1 MNGKYRLGIDA
12 GGTFTDFVLAE
23 RGGPVRLF
31 KAPSTPHDGTV
42 AIGNGLAQIG
52 DALGIPVRDLI
63 READL
68 CINGTT
74 VALNALIE
82 KKGVP
87 VGLLCTA
94 GHEDSIE
101 IRLGHKEEGY
111 RYDAAYPPAFNL
123 VPRHLRRP
131 IHERVL
137 SDGTVRTHMRDD
149 EVRAAVE
156 VLKAAGVRSVAISF
170 LWSIANPEHERRA
183 AAIVREMMPDAFV
196 CCGSEVYPQVREYTR
211 TSTTVVNAYL
221 SPVMGRYVAKI
232 DDYFQKLGARHP
244 VRYFQSN
251 GGLALGRAMRDRAVN
266 AINSGPASAPQAG
279 LFVARPFG
287 IDNVITVDMG
297 GTSFDITLTRG
308 GETNVNKNVD
318 FLRYRIGVPMIQ
330 VETLGAGGGSIAR
343 INTLG
348 MLEVGPESAGADP
361 GPVCYGKGGSLPTVT
376 DANVVLGYLDPDTVL
391 GGSIR
396 LNRAAAAE
404 AIRREIAEPLGI
416 SVEKAAHGISTIV
429 NINMVNGIRR
439 VSIERGYDPRDF
451 ALVCAGGA
459 AGMHICALA
468 EEMGIDTVLVPKVAS
483 GLCAFGQIISDMKY
497 NYLATSPMRLDAGC
511 DLARLN
517 HLFDELEHKGVADLT
532 ADGFTA
538 ADITTRR
545 TVEMRYVGQI
555 HECSVEVPGG
565 RITAETVAAM
575 LAAFHR
581 RYEELYTYSEPH
593 NPVELVNL
601 ECSAIGRVAKPVVP
615 DLPVGD
621 EDPAAALVGR
631 RPAWFDPDGGTP
643 VDTPVYDGARLVG
656 GNTIS
661 GPAIIEEA
669 TTNIVVL
676 PGWTITL
683 HRSGS
688 YLATRRA
695 AGGAAERA
703 DRAAATVA

>member
-23 RGGPVRLF
+23 RDGPVRLF
-31 KAPSTPHDGTV
+31 KAPSTPHDGTI
-42 AIGNGLAQIG
+42 AISNGLAQIG
-52 DALGIPVRDLI
+52 DDLGITVRELI
-63 READL
+63 QQADL

-82 KKGVP
+82 KKGVKI
-87 VGLLCTA
+87 GLLCTA

-123 VPRHLRRP
+123 VPRHLRCP

-137 SDGTVRTHMRDD
+137 SDGSIRTHMRDE
-149 EVRAAVE
+149 EVRAAVA
-156 VLKAAGVRSVAISF
+156 VLKREGVRSVAISF

-232 DDYFQKLGARHP
+232 DDYFHKLGARHP

-279 LFVARPFG
+279 LFMARPFG
-287 IDNVITVDMG
+287 IDNVISVDMG
-297 GTSFDITLTRG
+297 GTSFDITLTRN

-343 INTLG
+343 VNSLG

-396 LNRAAAAE
+396 LDREAAAE

-416 SVEKAAHGISTIV
+416 SVEKAAFGISTIV

-468 EEMGIDTVLVPKVAS
+468 EEMGIDSVIVPKVAS

-497 NYLATSPMRLDAGC
+497 NYLATHPMRLDAEC
-511 DLARLN
+511 DLGKLN
-517 HLFDELEHKGVADLT
+517 HLFEELEHKGIADLT
-532 ADGFTA
+532 TDGFTA
-538 ADITTRR
+538 AEISTKR

-555 HECSVEVPGG
+555 HECSIDVPGG
-565 RITAETVAAM
+565 VLTKETVAGM
-575 LAAFHR
+575 LEAFHS
-581 RYEELYTYSEPH
+581 RYEALYTYSEPH

-601 ECSAIGRVAKPVVP
+601 ECSAIGHVAKPGVP
-615 DLPVGD
+615 ELPVGD
-621 EDPAAALVGR
+621 GDAACALVGHR
-631 RPAWFDPDGGTP
+631 TAWFDSDAADPVRTPIYDGG
-643 VDTPVYDGARLVG
+643 RLVG
-656 GNTIS
+656 GCTIQ
-661 GPAIIEEA
+661 GPAIVAEA
-669 TTNIVVL
+669 TTSLVVL
-676 PGWTITL
+676 PGWSVTL
-683 HRSGS
+683 DRSGS
-688 YLATRRA
+688 YLATRNRA
-695 AGGAAERA
+695 G
-703 DRAAATVA
+703 DAAAARREAAMVA